1 MRLRPLKN
9 LVGIS
14 DVLGSKEF
22 RFPDDQV
29 YKPASLWARLRERY
43 LRDLKVAKIYLFPA
57 TPFSDRAHILE
68 TKLCHQAQFVFALHF
83 TTAYHKLQK

>member
-1 MRLRPLKN
+1 MRSRPLKN

-14 DVLGSKEF
+14 DVLGSRGF

-29 YKPASLWARLRERY
+29 YRAR
-43 LRDLKVAKIYLFPA
+43 
-57 TPFSDRAHILE
+57 FSDRAHILE

>member
-14 DVLGSKEF
+14 DVLGSRGF

-29 YKPASLWARLRERY
+29 YKPASLWARL
-43 LRDLKVAKIYLFPA
+43 
-57 TPFSDRAHILE
+57 SDRAHILE
-68 TKLCHQAQFVFALHF
+68 TKLCHQAQFVFSLHF